1 VEESAVPVIIDHFF
15 LPFTGI
21 LIKMKPC
28 TIFKEDHMT
37 AKKTVVYDCE
47 VCGTEVTVNSEGM
60 SNLSPIYC
68 CGIAMSRRNNKSAKK
83 PKEKIAAKKK
93 TAAKQ
98 TGKKT
103 TGKATVQMARKAL
116 R

>member
-1 VEESAVPVIIDHFF
+1 
-15 LPFTGI
+15 
-21 LIKMKPC
+21 
-28 TIFKEDHMT
+28 MT

-68 CGIAMSRRNNKSAKK
+68 CGIAMNRRNNKSAKK

-103 TGKATVQMARKAL
+103 TGKATVQKARKAL